1 MSFNA
6 ATSTPVITTAQTR
19 ALSLRWIIGARDDLV
34 WFIGAAL
41 PSYLFFALYIS
52 NALPVLPILGAWLLL
67 VDTPHVFATFT
78 RTYFDREERRAR
90 RPLLYGSLLFFLLGP
105 VMVLAGAGAAFFF
118 FAIVWAF
125 YHQIKQHYGFMVLY
139 KIRNHDLADI
149 DNALDRL
156 FLLFS
161 FVYPFAVFILRSP
174 KMLARVPAPLAARL
188 DYLYAALLALTAT
201 IACAWLLRQ
210 IQRAVQRQSINL
222 PKYLLFAAVIPLY
235 WLVLL
240 ADAPYHLSIVVLILS
255 PFHTLQYHRLIWR
268 HNRKYTRDAEA
279 RSRYGAITTL
289 INRHLLGYL
298 AAAIVFSLGY
308 HLLRRH
314 VIATR
319 GLQDTFTHLVL
330 AFLLGHLLVHFYL
343 DSKIWRVRRDPHV
356 GKSLNMN

>member
-1 MSFNA
+1 M
-6 ATSTPVITTAQTR
+6 
-19 ALSLRWIIGARDDLV
+19 RWIIGARDDLI

-41 PSYLFFALYIS
+41 PSYAFFALYIS
-52 NALPVLPILGAWLLL
+52 NVVPVLPILSAWLLF

-90 RPLLYGSLLFFLLGP
+90 RRLLCGSLLFFLLGP
-105 VMVLAGAGAAFFF
+105 LMVLAGAGAAFFF

-125 YHQIKQHYGFMVLY
+125 YHQVKQHYGFAVLY
-139 KIRNHDLADI
+139 KIKNHDLARI
-149 DNALDRL
+149 DNVLDRL

-161 FVYPFAVFILRSP
+161 FVYPFAVFITRSP
-174 KMLARVPAPLAARL
+174 KMLARVPAPIAARL
-188 DYLYAALLALTAT
+188 DYLHALLLALTAI

-210 IQRAVQRQSINL
+210 IQRAVQGQAINL
-222 PKYLLFAAVIPLY
+222 PKCLLFAAVIPLY

-255 PFHTLQYHRLIWR
+255 PFHTLQYHRLIWL

-279 RSRYGAITTL
+279 RGRHGAATLISRY
-289 INRHLLGYL
+289 LLGYIV
-298 AAAIVFSLGY
+298 AAIVFSLGY

-314 VIATR
+314 VIATH
-319 GLQDTFTHLVL
+319 GLQETFTQLVL
-330 AFLLGHLLVHFYL
+330 AFLLGHLLIHFYL

-356 GKSLNMN
+356 GQSLRMN